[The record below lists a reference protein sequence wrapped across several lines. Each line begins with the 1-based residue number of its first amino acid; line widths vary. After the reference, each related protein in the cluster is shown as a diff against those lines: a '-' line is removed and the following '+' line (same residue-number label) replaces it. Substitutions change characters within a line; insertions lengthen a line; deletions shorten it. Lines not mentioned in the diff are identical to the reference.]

1 MDCPLYQQALRNP
14 DQPFLESVTESL
26 TYLEADTLAS
36 RYQTQVHGGQRIATL
51 LPNSP
56 HWVCFLFACLR
67 EQAILCPLNLRLPE
81 ARIQE
86 CCDFLGSLAVSDR
99 QLGQAEKL
107 LRELPKFGTEHS
119 ENRKV
124 FPDKIATV
132 LFTSG
137 SSGTPKTVPHSLANH
152 LASAKAANQQ
162 APLDLGDR
170 WLCPLPLY
178 HVGGLAIVFRC
189 VLAGATVV
197 FPEAEASLSQ
207 SIENQR
213 PTHLSL
219 VPTQLFRLL
228 RERPPTGLK
237 RILLGGAPLPD
248 SLLEL
253 CRTLGLPLATSYGMT
268 ETASQIAAT
277 PPGESVVGS
286 GKILSHA
293 EVKISDEDEILIRGE
308 SVSAK
313 HLQAD
318 GWLHSGD
325 KGRLED
331 GILFVEGRL
340 DRQFISGGENIQ
352 PEQIETAL
360 MNLKGITQAVVIPVE
375 DKDFGH
381 RPKAFV
387 DVDWKSEWEL
397 ELRKTLPGYMIPIA
411 YEKISE
417 SIGLKPKLM

>member
-36 RYQTQVHGGQRIATL
+36 RYQTQVQGRQRIVTV
-51 LPNSP
+51 LPDSP

-67 EQAILCPLNLRLPE
+67 EQATLCPLNLRLPE
-81 ARIQE
+81 ARVQE
-86 CCDFLGSLAVSDR
+86 CCHFLGS
-99 QLGQAEKL
+99 EKL
-107 LRELPKFGTEHS
+107 LRELPKLGNEHS
-119 ENRKV
+119 KNRKV
-124 FPDKIATV
+124 VPVEIATI

-137 SSGTPKTVPHSLANH
+137 SSGSPKQVPHTLANH
-152 LASAKAANQQ
+152 LTSAQAANQQ

-170 WLCPLPLY
+170 WLCALPFY
-178 HVGGLAIVFRC
+178 HVGGLAILFRC

-197 FPEAEASLSQ
+197 FPEVGASLSQ

-219 VPTQLFRLL
+219 VPTQLLRLL
-228 RERPPTGLK
+228 RESTPTGLK
-237 RILLGGAPLPD
+237 RILLGGAPVPNSLP
-248 SLLEL
+248 EL

-293 EVKISDEDEILIRGE
+293 EVKISDEGEILIRGE
-308 SVSAK
+308 SVSAG

-331 GILFVEGRL
+331 GILFVEGRR

-360 MNLKGITQAVVIPVE
+360 MNLKGITQAVVIPIG

-387 DVDWKSEWEL
+387 DVEIFDQIIDRWNA
-397 ELRKTLPGYMIPIA
+397 ELRQQLPGYMIPVE
-411 YEKISE
+411 YEKLPE
-417 SIGLKPKLM
+417 SLGLKPKLN